1 MSRASRTTLRFRHP
15 PRGGPTLIERM
26 VRLIGRL
33 VVAVLAAVALW
44 LPGLVWF
51 AASMPGQPPE
61 GTPPADIRPT
71 QAVVVLTGGS
81 ERLRTGLDLLE
92 KGAAER
98 LFVSG
103 VHPGTKLDA
112 LLAEVR
118 PAPPAAVRARIE
130 LGHVAADTVGNA
142 IETAVWARE
151 RGVTSL
157 RLVTAGYHMPRSLLE
172 FHAALPDVDIV
183 PHPVFPDNVK
193 QEDWWRYPGTTLLFA
208 TEYTKYLVAHLRL
221 MLPDRPRGAILT
233 EGHAVP

>member
-1 MSRASRTTLRFRHP
+1 MSRASRTHLRFRHP
-15 PRGGPTLIERM
+15 PRSGPGLAERM
-26 VRLIGRL
+26 VRLLGRL
-33 VVAVLAAVALW
+33 VVAVLAVLALW

-51 AASMPGQPPE
+51 AASMPGEAPSVQHRTE
-61 GTPPADIRPT
+61 
-71 QAVVVLTGGS
+71 AVVVLTGGS

-92 KGAAER
+92 AGAADR
-98 LFVSG
+98 LFISG
-103 VHPGTKLDA
+103 VHPGTGLEA

-118 PAPPAAVRARIE
+118 PNLPATLRDHIE

-151 RGVTSL
+151 RRVTSL

-172 FHAALPDVDIV
+172 FKAALPDVAVV

-221 MLPDRPRGAILT
+221 MLPDRPRATIA

>member
-1 MSRASRTTLRFRHP
+1 MSRASRTSLRFRHP
-15 PRGGPTLIERM
+15 PRNGPTVAERV
-26 VRLIGRL
+26 VRLVGRL
-33 VVAVLAAVALW
+33 VVVVLAVVALW

-51 AASMPGQPPE
+51 AASMPGEAPGE
-61 GTPPADIRPT
+61 RLGVSHPT
-71 QAVVVLTGGS
+71 EAVVVLTGGS

-103 VHPGTKLDA
+103 VHPGTGLEA

-118 PAPPAAVRARIE
+118 PDLPAALHQRIE

-151 RGVTSL
+151 RGVRSL

-172 FHAALPDVDIV
+172 FHAALPDVTIV
-183 PHPVFPDNVK
+183 PHPVFPENVK

-221 MLPDRPRGAILT
+221 MLPDRPRVTVA
-233 EGHAVP
+233 EGQAVP